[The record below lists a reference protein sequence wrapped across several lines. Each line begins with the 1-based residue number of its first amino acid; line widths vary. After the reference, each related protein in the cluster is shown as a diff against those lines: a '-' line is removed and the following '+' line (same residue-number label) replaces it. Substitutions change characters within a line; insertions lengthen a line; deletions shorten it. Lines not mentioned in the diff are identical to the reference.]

1 MTAQILQIATAA
13 HSRPY
18 AEHLSD
24 GTDLCS
30 YCMMLLQQLDVVR
43 SGHEISITRRY
54 SACSIKAA
62 QKELAEKHGYPT
74 TFHEGGGE
82 HGFGYLVFQ

>member
-1 MTAQILQIATAA
+1 MTAQVLHLATAS

-18 AEHLSD
+18 AQHVSD
-24 GTDLCS
+24 GKELCS

-54 SACSIKAA
+54 SELSIKKA
-62 QKELAEKHGYPT
+62 QTELAEQHGFPT
-74 TFHEGGGE
+74 TFHEGGE